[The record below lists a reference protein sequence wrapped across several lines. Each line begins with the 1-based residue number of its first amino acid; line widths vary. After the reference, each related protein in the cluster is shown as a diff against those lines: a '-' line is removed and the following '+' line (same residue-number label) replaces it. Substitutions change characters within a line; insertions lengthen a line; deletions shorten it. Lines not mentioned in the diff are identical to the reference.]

1 MGDARFSA
9 VYPSGLYPEA
19 RQSASHSIPS
29 DGKVPAV
36 TPARPGLREEEPRPL
51 EGPILFEES
60 DFRALAPGLASNPD
74 YNAHRLAAR
83 RRLLALGKRAVTSAG
98 ELGLALECRTSLHNP
113 NTFNANRVQRL
124 WAYLTRAKKA
134 KSALKRQLGPELG
147 KDLDS
152 AYRNAY
158 LCLALESQAL
168 EVSLRI
174 HPDGWYDGQ
183 NLVNRVK
190 HEGLEPWLTRLNA
203 LSGFRLRL
211 HDWKGEYRCGSLQ
224 PEQLEEFL
232 KYYRP
237 GDHQLAVEKRYPAPE
252 GARGGA
258 LEAGCAEELLG
269 ELLRLVPLYRF
280 LAWSEE
286 SDFLF
291 RR

>member
-1 MGDARFSA
+1 VVKKST
-9 VYPSGLYPEA
+9 
-19 RQSASHSIPS
+19 
-29 DGKVPAV
+29 V
-36 TPARPGLREEEPRPL
+36 TRDEEPQPL
-51 EGPILFEES
+51 AGPILFEES
-60 DFRALAPGLASNPD
+60 DFRALVPPLAANPD

-83 RRLLALGKRAVTSAG
+83 RKLLALGKQAALAARAQGV
-98 ELGLALECRTSLHNP
+98 ELDCRTSLHHP
-113 NTFNANRVQRL
+113 HTFNGNRVTRL
-124 WAYLTRAKKA
+124 WAYLVRAKKA
-134 KSALKRQLGPELG
+134 KSALKRVLGSELG

-158 LCLALESQAL
+158 LCVALEGAAL
-168 EVSLRI
+168 EVSLRV

-190 HEGLEPWLTRLNA
+190 KEGVKPWLAALNA

-211 HDWKGEYRCGSLQ
+211 HDWKGEWRCGALQ

-232 KYYRP
+232 KYYTP
-237 GDHQLAVEKRYPAPE
+237 GDHQLAVERRWPMPE

-258 LEAGCAEELLG
+258 FEPGCAAELER

-286 SDFLF
+286 SDHLLT
-291 RR
+291 R

>member
-1 MGDARFSA
+1 MSPVRRA
-9 VYPSGLYPEA
+9 P
-19 RQSASHSIPS
+19 
-29 DGKVPAV
+29 
-36 TPARPGLREEEPRPL
+36 REEEPRPL
-51 EGPILFEES
+51 DGPILFEES
-60 DFRALAPGLASNPD
+60 DFRALAPALASNPE

-83 RRLLALGKRAVTSAG
+83 RRLLALGKRVAASA
-98 ELGLALECRTSLHNP
+98 EALGATLECRTSLHNP
-113 NTFNANRVQRL
+113 NTFNANRVLRL

-134 KSALKRQLGPELG
+134 KTALKRQLGPELG

-190 HEGLEPWLTRLNA
+190 HEGPGPWLAELNR

-211 HDWKGEYRCGSLQ
+211 HDWKGEYRCGTLQ

-252 GARGGA
+252 GARGAA
-258 LEAGCAEELLG
+258 LEPQCAEELQR

>member
-1 MGDARFSA
+1 
-9 VYPSGLYPEA
+9 
-19 RQSASHSIPS
+19 
-29 DGKVPAV
+29 VP
-36 TPARPGLREEEPRPL
+36 PLHEQPPKEEPAPL

-83 RRLLALGKRAVTSAG
+83 RRLLALGKRAASAAG
-98 ELGLALECRTSLHNP
+98 ALGLALECRTSLHHP
-113 NTFNANRVQRL
+113 HTFNGNRVQRL
-124 WAYLTRAKKA
+124 WAYLTRAKKE
-134 KSALKRQLGPELG
+134 KSALKKELGPELG

-158 LCLALESQAL
+158 LCFGLEAQSL

-190 HEGLEPWLTRLNA
+190 REGVKPWLALLNQ
-203 LSGFRLRL
+203 LGGFRLRL
-211 HDWKGEYRCGSLQ
+211 HDWKGEWRCGTLQ

-232 KYYRP
+232 KYYTP

-252 GARGGA
+252 GARAGA
-258 LEAGCAEELLG
+258 LAEGCAEELQR
-269 ELLRLVPLYRF
+269 ELLRLVPLFRF
-280 LAWSEE
+280 TAWSKE
-286 SDFLF
+286 SDFLLTK
-291 RR
+291 

>member
-1 MGDARFSA
+1 MPEPVPEKIARSA
-9 VYPSGLYPEA
+9 NAE
-19 RQSASHSIPS
+19 
-29 DGKVPAV
+29 PA
-36 TPARPGLREEEPRPL
+36 PA

-60 DFRALAPGLASNPD
+60 DFRALVPPLAANPD

-83 RRLLALGKRAVTSAG
+83 RRLLALGKRCASEASAQ
-98 ELGLALECRTSLHNP
+98 GLALECRTSLHNP
-113 NTFNANRVQRL
+113 HQFNGSRVTRL
-124 WAYLTRAKKA
+124 WAYLTRGKKE
-134 KSALKRQLGPELG
+134 KSALKRVLGAELG

-158 LCLALESQAL
+158 LCLALEGAAL

-190 HEGLEPWLTRLNA
+190 REGVKPWLAQLNA
-203 LSGFRLRL
+203 LGGFRLRL
-211 HDWKGEYRCGSLQ
+211 HDWKGEWRCGAHE

-232 KYYRP
+232 KHYTP
-237 GDHQLAVEKRYPAPE
+237 GNHQLAVEKRYPTPE

-258 LEAGCAEELLG
+258 LQPGCAEELER

-280 LAWSEE
+280 TAWSPE
-286 SDFLF
+286 SNHLF
-291 RR
+291 SK

>member
-1 MGDARFSA
+1 M
-9 VYPSGLYPEA
+9 PKP
-19 RQSASHSIPS
+19 PS
-29 DGKVPAV
+29 D
-36 TPARPGLREEEPRPL
+36 RDEPKPL

-60 DFRALAPGLASNPD
+60 DFRALVPPLAANPD

-83 RRLLALGKRAVTSAG
+83 RKLLALGKRAVVAAG
-98 ELGLALECRTSLHNP
+98 ALGLALECRTSLHNP
-113 NTFNANRVQRL
+113 HQFNGNRVTRL
-124 WAYLTRAKKA
+124 WAYLTRAKKD

-158 LCLALESQAL
+158 LCVGLEGAAL

-190 HEGLEPWLTRLNA
+190 REGVKPWLAELNA

-211 HDWKGEYRCGSLQ
+211 HDWKGEFRCGTLT
-224 PEQLEEFL
+224 PEKLEEFL
-232 KYYRP
+232 KYYTP

-252 GARGGA
+252 GARGGVF
-258 LEAGCAEELLG
+258 EPGCAEELQR
-269 ELLRLVPLYRF
+269 ELLRLVPVFRF
-280 LAWSEE
+280 TAWSQE
-286 SDFLF
+286 SDYLLS
-291 RR
+291 R